1 METMINIEE
10 LNKMTFEEAEAA
22 VEAAGYLN
30 KDSNESD
37 CNTNEADKIGDSYY
51 FLYSEDDELIDKIA
65 GVQLYNV
72 IGTNQDFTFD
82 IVRSYWERLDLD
94 D

>member
-22 VEAAGYLN
+22 VKAAGYLN

-37 CNTNEADKIGDSYY
+37 CNTNEADKIGNSYY

-72 IGTNQDFTFD
+72 IGTNQDFTLD